1 MPICIVLFDV
11 VTMFWNDTEGRY

>member
-1 MPICIVLFDV
+1 MPIRIVLLDV

>member
-1 MPICIVLFDV
+1 MPICIVLLDV